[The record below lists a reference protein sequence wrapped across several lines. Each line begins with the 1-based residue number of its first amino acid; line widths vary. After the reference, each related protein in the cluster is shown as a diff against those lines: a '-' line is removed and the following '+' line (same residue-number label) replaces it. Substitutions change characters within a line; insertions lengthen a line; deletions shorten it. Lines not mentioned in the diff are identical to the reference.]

1 MIAVEDMANE
11 PAPSGSPIDTQ
22 CQHLVDDAIH
32 RAAGVCPEH
41 MVGLALLPCM
51 QALLK
56 HLLSFIYWEH
66 ILT

>member
-1 MIAVEDMANE
+1 MIAMGDMANE
-11 PAPSGSPIDTQ
+11 PAPSGSPVTQ

-32 RAAGVCPEH
+32 CDASVFPEH

-56 HLLSFIYWEH
+56 YLLSFIYC
-66 ILT
+66 